1 MKVPSAPNTPSQ
13 AFIHP
18 FLQISSTLAISHTRE
33 QNTLLA
39 RNARTP
45 RQTCTSLYSRDF
57 MMQRRGRQRER
68 QKSKWL
74 N

>member
-1 MKVPSAPNTPSQ
+1 MQVPPAPNTLSQ

-45 RQTCTSLYSRDF
+45 DKRVLK
-57 MMQRRGRQRER
+57 MQRRGRQRER
-68 QKSKWL
+68 QKSNRL

>member
-1 MKVPSAPNTPSQ
+1 MKVPPAPNTLLQ

-18 FLQISSTLAISHTRE
+18 LLQISSTLAISHTRE
-33 QNTLLA
+33 QNTLLV

-45 RQTCTSLYSRDF
+45 DKRVLK
-57 MMQRRGRQRER
+57 MQRRGRQQER
-68 QKSKWL
+68 QKS

>member
-13 AFIHP
+13 DFIHP
-18 FLQISSTLAISHTRE
+18 LLQISSTLAISQTRE
-33 QNTLLA
+33 QNTLLV

-45 RQTCTSLYSRDF
+45 DKRVLK
-57 MMQRRGRQRER
+57 MQRRRRQRER
-68 QKSKWL
+68 QKSNWF